1 MKDFIKIMLASAV
14 GFLIAQV
21 VLSLIAMLFFLGMMG
36 SLLSSVSSEK
46 FILQENTVLNL
57 RLDGPIVERTPEE
70 DPFTSMLAADYPSET
85 GLNDIVSAIRKAKNE
100 DKIKGIYL
108 DSRTL
113 SASMATLAEI
123 RQELL
128 SFKESG
134 KFIV

>member
-36 SLLSSVSSEK
+36 SLLSSVSSDK

-85 GLNDIVSAIRKAKNE
+85 GLNDIVRDRK
-100 DKIKGIYL
+100 
-108 DSRTL
+108 S
-113 SASMATLAEI
+113 
-123 RQELL
+123 
-128 SFKESG
+128 
-134 KFIV
+134 VV